1 MISDYNRESGFTGD
15 DKGRF
20 RSLDC
25 RHASDPGVGG
35 TPQEVQSCQSVKNLT
50 ISLSFPFRPSLLSS
64 QYLLFAF
71 DNQLSS
77 IENGQLW

>member
-1 MISDYNRESGFTGD
+1 MISDYNRENGSTGD

-20 RSLDC
+20 GSLGC
-25 RHASDPGVGG
+25 RYASDPSMGE

-50 ISLSFPFRPSLLSS
+50 ISLSFPFWPSLLST

-71 DNQLSS
+71 DDQSS
-77 IENGQLW
+77 CIENGQLW